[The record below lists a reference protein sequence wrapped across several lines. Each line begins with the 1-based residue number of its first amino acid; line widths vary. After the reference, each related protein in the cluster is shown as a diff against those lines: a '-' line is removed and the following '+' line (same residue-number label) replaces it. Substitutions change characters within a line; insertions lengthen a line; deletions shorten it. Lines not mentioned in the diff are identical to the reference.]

1 MALEQKTHE
10 DLLYRLAV
18 AEARIDDLMAE
29 RDSLEHDLEALRE
42 REQAAA
48 IAHHDPAEALSQRYW
63 LTEKGWGEFRNRRQ
77 NTDRRQVPGGRREA
91 TNDGLWRSPD
101 GRPGPGPGGPGT
113 RRSGSDRRT
122 KTVWVPTEGVGQI
135 EPHIVAVNDRTPFP
149 APAVEVLRRQGHWA

>member
-29 RDSLEHDLEALRE
+29 RDSLEHDLEALRTPE
-42 REQAAA
+42 VRS
-48 IAHHDPAEALSQRYW
+48 PV
-63 LTEKGWGEFRNRRQ
+63 WGEFRNRRQ

-135 EPHIVAVNDRTPFP
+135 EPHIVAVDDRTPFP
-149 APAVEVLRRQGHWA
+149 APALDVLRRQGHWA